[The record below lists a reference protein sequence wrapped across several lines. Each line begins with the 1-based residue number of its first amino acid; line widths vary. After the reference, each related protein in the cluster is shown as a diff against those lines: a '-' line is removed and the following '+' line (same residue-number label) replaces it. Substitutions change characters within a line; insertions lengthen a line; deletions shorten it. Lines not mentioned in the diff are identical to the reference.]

1 MIWLISLY
9 ASKDQCVTPTTTL
22 FQRLQ
27 FSCSRFNSTVSI
39 QLLLFG
45 YHDYRDDGNVG
56 KDNYATTLFQRL
68 QFSCSRFMRKMYEF
82 SHWMDMWRACCNLL
96 DGTFATITKIT
107 NIFLSSLNIYYL
119 DYTAS
124 SIIFQT
130 IWINHWFYSSGPEL
144 LERLLKCQTRIQN
157 RFSID
162 FSFRSFMNSSEILI
176 S

>member
-1 MIWLISLY
+1 MIWLILLY

-22 FQRLQ
+22 FQRHQ

-56 KDNYATTLFQRL
+56 NDNYVTPATTLFHSL
-68 QFSCSRFMRKMYEF
+68 QFSWSRFMRKMYEF

-96 DGTFATITKIT
+96 DGTFATRTRKT
-107 NIFLSSLNIYYL
+107 NIFLSSLKIYYL
-119 DYTAS
+119 HYTAS

-144 LERLLKCQTRIQN
+144 LERLLKCQTRIQK

-162 FSFRSFMNSSEILI
+162 F
-176 S
+176 

>member
-45 YHDYRDDGNVG
+45 YLDYHNDGNVGNDNYVAPATNLIHSLQFSCSRFNSPASTVSTVSIQFLLFGYLDYHDDGNVG
-56 KDNYATTLFQRL
+56 NNNYVTPATTLFHGL
-68 QFSCSRFMRKMYEF
+68 QFSWSRFMRKMYEF

-96 DGTFATITKIT
+96 DGTFATRTRKT
-107 NIFLSSLNIYYL
+107 NIFILFRNILS
-119 DYTAS
+119 
-124 SIIFQT
+124 
-130 IWINHWFYSSGPEL
+130 
-144 LERLLKCQTRIQN
+144 
-157 RFSID
+157 
-162 FSFRSFMNSSEILI
+162 
-176 S
+176 